1 MRCLL
6 RTDVDPEDPPE
17 AICSCDDATR
27 VCGSDGLVV
36 SSRSP
41 CRHAPVIVTEPKSIT
56 TKPGENIAF
65 DCEADGWPVPDIEW
79 RFSDL
84 TNSNIIRDL
93 PADDPNVAV
102 QTRGGPNS
110 FEVSGWLQVINAQDS
125 NSGMYTCVAK
135 NVEGESSASAKLF
148 VSDQERSDA

>member
-27 VCGSDGLVV
+27 VCGSDGTTYENICKLTEERYIRRDGLVV

-41 CRHAPVIVTEPKSIT
+41 CRHGKFIFCLRQNSTFQIFTLAPVIVTEPKSIT

-102 QTRGGPNS
+102 
-110 FEVSGWLQVINAQDS
+110 W
-125 NSGMYTCVAK
+125 K
-135 NVEGESSASAKLF
+135 
-148 VSDQERSDA
+148 